1 VVTEPQ
7 DPNVGDGHVDG
18 ENGAPHVDVQSV
30 ATMSVVIV
38 PSEGL
43 AATDIVDVD
52 LQWTAVTVVDVVRQS
67 APAG

>member
-1 VVTEPQ
+1 
-7 DPNVGDGHVDG
+7 
-18 ENGAPHVDVQSV
+18 
-30 ATMSVVIV
+30 MSVVIV

-52 LQWTAVTVVDVVRQS
+52 LQWTAVIVVDVVQES